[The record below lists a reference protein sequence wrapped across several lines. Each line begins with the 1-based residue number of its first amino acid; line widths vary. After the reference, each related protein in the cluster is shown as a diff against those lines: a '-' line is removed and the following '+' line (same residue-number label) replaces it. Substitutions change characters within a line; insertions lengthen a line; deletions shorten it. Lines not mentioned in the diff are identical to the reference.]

1 MRKKPS
7 ERRWRRRRRS
17 CKNWKLEVKIG
28 ILKIHEFLVEQY
40 SDCLSKLVLPRQH
53 FKNKILIL
61 SAKNDSEAAVRRCSV
76 KMVFWKIS
84 QNSQENTC
92 PRLPFLIKLQTWG
105 LQKFPS
111 SYKARWFDSEAAV
124 RRRSVKMVFW
134 KISQNSQENTCPRLS
149 FLMRPATLLKKKL
162 WHFII
167 EQLWWCIC
175 WLRKAWQI
183 MPRILEP
190 LVFATFRVCAL
201 HFEFAH

>member
-17 CKNWKLEVKIG
+17 CKNWKQEVKIG

-53 FKNKILIL
+53 FKNKMLIL
-61 SAKNDSEAAVRRCSV
+61 KAKNDSEAAVRRCSV

-84 QNSQENTC
+84 QNSQGNTC

-124 RRRSVKMVFW
+124 RRRSVKMMFW
-134 KISQNSQENTCPRLS
+134 KISQIH
-149 FLMRPATLLKKKL
+149 KKIPVPESR
-162 WHFII
+162 F
-167 EQLWWCIC
+167 
-175 WLRKAWQI
+175 
-183 MPRILEP
+183 
-190 LVFATFRVCAL
+190 
-201 HFEFAH
+201 